1 MASAASEVPC
11 ASPPGDHAHAPPA
24 HPPRRPALTPAG
36 QDRLQ
41 RALPVLALLAMV
53 AVALLAWK
61 LFPILQGYVAY
72 QDCTASGRTDCTPH
86 DAPAN

>member
-1 MASAASEVPC
+1 M
-11 ASPPGDHAHAPPA
+11 
-24 HPPRRPALTPAG
+24 TPAA

-53 AVALLAWK
+53 GLALLAWK
-61 LFPILQGYVAY
+61 LFPVLQNYVAF
-72 QDCTASGRTDCTPH
+72 QDCTASGRTDCAPH

>member
-1 MASAASEVPC
+1 M
-11 ASPPGDHAHAPPA
+11 
-24 HPPRRPALTPAG
+24 TPAG

-41 RALPVLALLAMV
+41 RALPVI
-53 AVALLAWK
+53 ALLAWK
-61 LFPILQGYVAY
+61 LFPVLQGYVAY